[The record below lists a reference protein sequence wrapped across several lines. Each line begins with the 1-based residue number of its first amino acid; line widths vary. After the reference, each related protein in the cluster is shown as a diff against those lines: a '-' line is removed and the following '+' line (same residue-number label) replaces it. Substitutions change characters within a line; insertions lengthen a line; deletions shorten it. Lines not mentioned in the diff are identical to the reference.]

1 MILSNNGFIIDDMG
15 IFSATKGS
23 IISIGVLSTTNTI
36 ESNKNA
42 LVILSRAFLY
52 ISEHLIY
59 FTKNVVFRLIF
70 IAIHRN
76 FKIQESR

>member
-1 MILSNNGFIIDDMG
+1 MILSNNGFIIDDME

-52 ISEHLIY
+52 ISEHLIICVSFILLFARPY
-59 FTKNVVFRLIF
+59 FIVRF
-70 IAIHRN
+70 IIYT
-76 FKIQESR
+76 I

>member
-15 IFSATKGS
+15 IFSEKKGS

-42 LVILSRAFLY
+42 LVIFLY

>member
-23 IISIGVLSTTNTI
+23 IIFIGVLSTT

-70 IAIHRN
+70 IVIHRN

>member
-42 LVILSRAFLY
+42 LVIFLY